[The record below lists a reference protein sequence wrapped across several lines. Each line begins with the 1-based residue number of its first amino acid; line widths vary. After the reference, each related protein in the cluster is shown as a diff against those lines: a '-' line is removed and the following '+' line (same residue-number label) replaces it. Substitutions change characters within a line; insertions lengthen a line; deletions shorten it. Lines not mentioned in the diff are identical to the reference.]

1 MEATAE
7 DPTPPPAEGAGP
19 LSHINYESLENL
31 LVARPPNPGSEENS
45 ERNGEQPL
53 ESHEVMELQAFSER
67 KEWIIDKIK
76 VRGSATLP
84 VSLFFRLTI
93 IREAIGGHA
102 SHRALHRP

>member
-7 DPTPPPAEGAGP
+7 DPIPPPAEGAGP

-31 LVARPPNPGSEENS
+31 LTARPPNPSSEENS
-45 ERNGEQPL
+45 ERNGEQAL

-76 VRGSATLP
+76 VRGSAAP
-84 VSLFFRLTI
+84 ARFSVFFSLNDHNPRRFW
-93 IREAIGGHA
+93 
-102 SHRALHRP
+102 RACLS